1 MKRFAVLLAFMGY
14 GTYAHADYFHALVGI
29 KCNAQ
34 TDRLVVY
41 YIGAY
46 NEEGEA
52 LIARKNENEWTPGE
66 LIASMEDD
74 DHIGELKTI
83 VRTCEL
89 SHGKY
94 EILIG
99 PSPGNMNIQ
108 GQCGAQLS
116 AWVEITRYGNVL
128 VPRRGFE
135 PWCHDLDGEVLT
147 RVTIHSISKTPRF
160 TTIKYN
166 EFFR

>member
-1 MKRFAVLLAFMGY
+1 MMRFAVLLALVGY
-14 GTYAHADYFHALVGI
+14 GTSAHADYFHTLVGI
-29 KCNAQ
+29 KCNTQ
-34 TDRLVVY
+34 TDRLIVY
-41 YIGAY
+41 YVGAY

-52 LIARKNENEWTPGE
+52 LIARKNGNEWTPGE
-66 LIASMEDD
+66 LIVSMQDD

-83 VRTCEL
+83 VRSCEL
-89 SHGKY
+89 SQGEY
-94 EILIG
+94 EIHIG

-116 AWVEITRYGNVL
+116 AWVEIRLYGEVL
-128 VPRRGFE
+128 VPRRDFE

-147 RVTIHSISKTPRF
+147 RVTIDSVSKNPRF
-160 TTIKYN
+160 TTIKYD

>member
-1 MKRFAVLLAFMGY
+1 MKRFAAFLALSGFA
-14 GTYAHADYFHALVGI
+14 TFVHADEFRTLVGF
-29 KCNAQ
+29 KCNVQ
-34 TDRLVVY
+34 TDRLIVY
-41 YIGAY
+41 YVGAY

-52 LIARKNENEWTPGE
+52 LVARKNESEWVPGS

-74 DHIGELKTI
+74 DHIGDLTTI
-83 VRTCEL
+83 VRSCEL

-108 GQCGAQLS
+108 GECGAQLS
-116 AWVEITRYGNVL
+116 AWVEIKRDGKVI
-128 VPRRGFE
+128 VARRDFE

-147 RVTIHSISKTPRF
+147 RITIDAASKQPRLK
-160 TTIKYN
+160 TVKSN